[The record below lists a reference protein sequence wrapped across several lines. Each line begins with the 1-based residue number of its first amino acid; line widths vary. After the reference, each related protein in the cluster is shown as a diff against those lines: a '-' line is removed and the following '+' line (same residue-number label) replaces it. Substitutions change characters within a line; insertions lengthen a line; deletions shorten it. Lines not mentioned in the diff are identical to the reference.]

1 MMLFHLSIRRF
12 PYLAPQYLNTT
23 QYIRRYQECG
33 GDTSQTNDPN
43 NICDTL
49 FVSLDW
55 TTYKAKDLLA
65 FSDSKAR
72 GYNEGYF
79 VIDGGFYNI
88 E

>member
-1 MMLFHLSIRRF
+1 
-12 PYLAPQYLNTT
+12 
-23 QYIRRYQECG
+23 
-33 GDTSQTNDPN
+33 
-43 NICDTL
+43 L

-55 TTYKAKDLLA
+55 TIYKAKDLLA

-79 VIDGGFYNI
+79 MIDGGFYNI